1 MVKLPISDY
10 VSNYYKEQG
19 IVFTLRQQAHICWQY
34 NDLLKDQLNSI
45 REILEISDDEKL
57 NTEIRERIAYEEK
70 AYERFI
76 EGQEGCIYIVHPH
89 AKAEESYEVYFATAK
104 KAISYGV
111 CHIKQAFVVAKI
123 WLFDKNP
130 KWLSEEADYGD
141 SKGGNETLSRYR
153 FTKEGN
159 VTYGVSWEYKEPFDI
174 EDCNRF
180 ENMYLYIKSPFDLGD
195 IVMGPDWERPEVVST
210 DHDCFIEHYDR
221 LKARGHVE
229 FEGFENIIRTD
240 LINADGSLD
249 YAHTVPFHLWKIDS
263 WEDKEYW
270 KLLQIMSE
278 AVKKGIDL
286 YDFGILRWE
295 YEKRNEK
302 REEK

>member
-57 NTEIRERIAYEEK
+57 NAEIRERIAYEEK
-70 AYERFI
+70 AYECFVT
-76 EGQEGCIYIVHPH
+76 GHEGCIYIYYPDDEEEYDREYFSS
-89 AKAEESYEVYFATAK
+89 AEKAV
-104 KAISYGV
+104 SYGKRHCV
-111 CHIKQAFVVAKI
+111 KSFKI
-123 WLFDKNP
+123 EKSWLYDRNP
-130 KWLSEEADYGD
+130 KGLLEEADDIYPENV
-141 SKGGNETLSRYR
+141 NEILSWYK
-153 FTKEGN
+153 FTQEGN
-159 VTYGVSWEYKEPFDI
+159 VTYGTSWEYKEPFDV

-195 IVMGPDWERPEVVST
+195 IVMGPDWECPQVVST

-221 LKARGHVE
+221 LKARGHME

-240 LINADGSLD
+240 LVNADGSLD

-263 WEDKEYW
+263 WEDQEYW
-270 KLLQIMSE
+270 KLLQMMSD
-278 AVKKGIDL
+278 AIKKEVDL
-286 YDFGILRWE
+286 YDFDILRWQYGE
-295 YEKRNEK
+295 RNEK